1 MRTEPANWS
10 EPVLAVLRD
19 PQNAPLRRQIPIG
32 LVLSLLAHVLI
43 VGIILVL
50 AYLPLLLRW
59 LIQLLIALLLML
71 HLQVPESLAE
81 LLKQLSDPPP
91 ARIEFARAKPKLKPM
106 EIELIPLPPE
116 EPKLFTLAER
126 DKPEYL
132 DSTGLAE
139 AEKAPDKPTF
149 ESDQDMA
156 AASMNAP
163 TGTAPLP
170 SMEGRKDMSFTNFK
184 SQNALLGPKP
194 ELFPRDI
201 ALAAAPAPPTPIYKP
216 QPVREP
222 KAEQPAPPEKQPN
235 SETPPVPE
243 KPSPMT
249 PDNLKHVEL
258 PNENQFPLP
267 PKKPKVPEPI
277 MPPSKPRPSTELAK
291 LVPPEAKPA
300 YQSSQVQ
307 TKIEGS
313 VSNRGAASVDAVKT
327 PLGVFK
333 RKISEAIGSRWH
345 YYMKQRNDL
354 VTVGLAR
361 VTFFVTKDGR
371 VQDVRVIDNSSN
383 DMFAFACKQSI
394 LEAELPP
401 APPEAFD
408 AMKDERMEITFTFN
422 LYPN

>member
-10 EPVLAVLRD
+10 EPVLEVLRD

-32 LVLSLLAHVLI
+32 LLLSLLAHVLI
-43 VGIILVL
+43 VAVILTL

-59 LIQLLIALLLML
+59 LIQLLIALLMML
-71 HLQVPESLAE
+71 HVQVPDSLTE

-91 ARIEFARAKPKLKPM
+91 PKIEFARAKPKLKPM

-116 EPKLFTLAER
+116 EPKLFTLNER
-126 DKPEYL
+126 DKPDYL

-170 SMEGRKDMSFTNFK
+170 SMDGRKDMSFTNFK

-201 ALAAAPAPPTPIYKP
+201 ALAAAPAPTAAIYKP

-222 KAEQPAPPEKQPN
+222 KITPPAPPEKDSN

-249 PDNLKHVEL
+249 PDDLKHVEM

-277 MPPSKPRPSTELAK
+277 MPPSRPQPSTELAK
-291 LVPPEAKPA
+291 LSPPEAKPA
-300 YQSSQVQ
+300 YQPHQVQ

-313 VSNRGAASVDAVKT
+313 ISNRGAASVDAVKT
-327 PLGVFK
+327 PLGVYK
-333 RKISEAIGSRWH
+333 KQISQAIGSRWNF
-345 YYMKQRNDL
+345 YVKQRHDL
-354 VTVGLAR
+354 ISKGEAR
-361 VTFFVTKDGR
+361 LSFYVTKEGR
-371 VQDVRVIDNSSN
+371 IQDVRVLSNTSN
-383 DMFAFACKQSI
+383 DIYAFICKQSI

-401 APPEAFD
+401 PPPESFGP
-408 AMKDERMEITFTFN
+408 MKDERMEVPFSFTF
-422 LYPN
+422 Y